1 MQLWQKAERKL
12 PEVRHFSLIVQGWKI
27 KSIFF
32 RKVVSS
38 SKCSYRQVECSF
50 DKSTENMSTGNRCF
64 CSMSGKGKKSIFF
77 QKVCFLKKSLW
88 TRRMQFWKTCR
99 AKKMTKDWYSL
110 TQTSKMIEKHFLQ
123 KNYFLRRIFWKHRM
137 QFWYLFRNNF
147 ARRPISFSWMSKNE
161 KRQKFIRIKTSS
173 RNFSRRKNCSFDN
186 PA

>member
-99 AKKMTKDWYSL
+99 AKKNDKRLIFFDTNFENDWKTLS
-110 TQTSKMIEKHFLQ
+110 SKKLFSQ
-123 KNYFLRRIFWKHRM
+123 KNL
-137 QFWYLFRNNF
+137 L
-147 ARRPISFSWMSKNE
+147 E
-161 KRQKFIRIKTSS
+161 T
-173 RNFSRRKNCSFDN
+173 
-186 PA
+186 